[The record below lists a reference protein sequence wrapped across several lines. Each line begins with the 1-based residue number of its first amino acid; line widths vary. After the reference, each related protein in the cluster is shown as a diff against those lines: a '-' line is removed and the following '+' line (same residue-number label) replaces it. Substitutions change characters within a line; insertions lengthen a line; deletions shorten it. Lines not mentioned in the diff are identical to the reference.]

1 MNLRR
6 GLSMVEIMVAAV
18 VITMTV
24 GPLLGL
30 LSSSNRISNGSL
42 YEEMAVHYAREI
54 CDQLLSLGQRES
66 EIVNDAKIMT
76 GNPSISLGSILND
89 AGFQAM
95 LEEHGDNTKIIPLQT
110 NGTMLPVRF
119 TVSPLNQAFS
129 RRRITANTINSST
142 NSILKGGNYLKVK
155 VQVVWK
161 ASLSGNDDLREVN
174 MAVFL
179 KEN

>member
-1 MNLRR
+1 
-6 GLSMVEIMVAAV
+6 MVELMVAAV
-18 VITMTV
+18 VIALTV

-30 LSSSNRISNGSL
+30 LSSSNRISSGSL
-42 YEEMAVHYAREI
+42 HEEMAVHYAREI
-54 CDQLLSLGQRES
+54 CDQLLSLGQRKA

-89 AGFQAM
+89 SGFQAM

-129 RRRITANTINSST
+129 RRRITANTMSSSA
-142 NSILKGGNYLKVK
+142 NSILKSGNYLKIM

-161 ASLSGNDDLREVN
+161 ANLSGNDDLREVN
-174 MAVFL
+174 MAVIL

>member
-6 GLSMVEIMVAAV
+6 GLSLVEIMVASV
-18 VITMTV
+18 VIALAV

-30 LSSSNRISNGSL
+30 LSSSNRMSNASI

-66 EIVNDAKIMT
+66 EIVNDARIMT

-89 AGFQAM
+89 SGFQAR
-95 LEEHGDNTKIIPLQT
+95 LEEHGDNTKVIPLQT
-110 NGTMLPVRF
+110 NGTSLPVRF
-119 TVSPLNQAFS
+119 TVSPLNKVFS
-129 RRRITANTINSST
+129 RRRITATTVNSST
-142 NSILKGGNYLKVK
+142 NSIMKGENYLKIR
-155 VQVVWK
+155 VQVAWK
-161 ASLSGNDDLREVN
+161 ASLSGNDSSREVN